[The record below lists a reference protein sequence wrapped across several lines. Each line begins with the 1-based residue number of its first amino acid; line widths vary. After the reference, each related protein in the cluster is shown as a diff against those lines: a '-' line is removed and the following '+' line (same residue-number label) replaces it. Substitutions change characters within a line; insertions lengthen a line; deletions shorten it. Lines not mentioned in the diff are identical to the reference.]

1 MVYRNKRWQA
11 GCWLHQC
18 VLRNTLAGSF
28 RWFLCATVVGCQ
40 SQRNLPMQ
48 VAWRKNNWQCHTA
61 TTLQHTTPPSR
72 CKSLDE
78 RGKGN
83 ATLQQHSDNTAT
95 TLHHTTPSSQHKS
108 LDESGKGSAKV
119 DTRVTVNATHG
130 VSAPA
135 RAPLCTGLVGS
146 YFGESTWCCSAVQC
160 VAVCCSVLQ
169 WLECA
174 VTLENPP
181 GGLWGVALQHTAT
194 PCNTLFYTVIPCTTL
209 QHPITHCNTLY
220 HTATHYTT
228 LQHTT
233 PQCNTLHHTA
243 THRLVGY
250 CNTPPGG
257 LLQHTAWWVTATHRL
272 VGC

>member
-1 MVYRNKRWQA
+1 
-11 GCWLHQC
+11 
-18 VLRNTLAGSF
+18 
-28 RWFLCATVVGCQ
+28 
-40 SQRNLPMQ
+40 MQ
-48 VAWRKNNWQCHTA
+48 ITWRKRQRQCHTA
-61 TTLQHTTPPSR
+61 TTLRQH
-72 CKSLDE
+72 C
-78 RGKGN
+78 N
-83 ATLQQHSDNTAT
+83 NTASYYT
-95 TLHHTTPSSQHKS
+95 ILPTQITWRKWQRQCQGRYQSYCKCDARSICASPGPSLHWPRRQLLWRIH
-108 LDESGKGSAKV
+108 
-119 DTRVTVNATHG
+119 
-130 VSAPA
+130 
-135 RAPLCTGLVGS
+135 LVL
-146 YFGESTWCCSAVQC
+146 QC
-160 VAVCCSVLQ
+160 GAVCCSVLQ

-257 LLQHTAWWVTATHRL
+257 LLQHTAWWVARYGVASISRTLKITGLFCKRALSKRRYSAKKRFTIWRRLLIVATP
-272 VGC
+272 